1 MLLDR
6 VLIIFSSK
14 DIIKRELRF
23 DALALEVSWEL
34 DGYTI
39 RKRITVIKLDI
50 ALNIIDGGLRQDAEF
65 ELVLIIDQVGHVIVV
80 ATPGVCNLLSLARIH
95 EGVLSHVVLV
105 QDIVELL
112 FKFCRSDVLAAC
124 PSVDLVNEVKLS
136 FDIGLFLLEFGVQ
149 GFLVNFETVLE
160 GKPLEA

>member
-14 DIIKRELRF
+14 DIIERELRF
-23 DALALEVSWEL
+23 DTLALEVSWEL

-80 ATPGVCNLLSLARIH
+80 ATP
-95 EGVLSHVVLV
+95 
-105 QDIVELL
+105 
-112 FKFCRSDVLAAC
+112 
-124 PSVDLVNEVKLS
+124 
-136 FDIGLFLLEFGVQ
+136 
-149 GFLVNFETVLE
+149 
-160 GKPLEA
+160 